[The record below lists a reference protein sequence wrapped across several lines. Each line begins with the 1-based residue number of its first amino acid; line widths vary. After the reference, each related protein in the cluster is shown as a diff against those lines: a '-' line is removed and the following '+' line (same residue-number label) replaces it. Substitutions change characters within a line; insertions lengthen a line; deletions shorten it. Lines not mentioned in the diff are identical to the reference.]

1 MFPSDEVT
9 VQSELLTCAD
19 KLTSTDTGYIGQSGH
34 AGRFGGLNESSTIY
48 FNDVYFK

>member
-19 KLTSTDTGYIGQSGH
+19 KLTSTDTGYRTEWP
-34 AGRFGGLNESSTIY
+34 AAKFDGLNESSTIY